1 VFFLCSRDILSRL
14 RKQDYI
20 TLISTEGQMLGG
32 EQEYNHDNSDLITL
46 VVYIQLELSAGL
58 SES

>member
-1 VFFLCSRDILSRL
+1 
-14 RKQDYI
+14 
-20 TLISTEGQMLGG
+20 MLGG